1 MATGSQQRAYPAPVG
16 QQTAMPRLSFMCWR
30 WISLM
35 FATRWLSPLT
45 MVCRLLGL
53 TIASAL
59 LAPVPVHSQNL
70 IFDTFGDYLEPL
82 RVQAGIPGLAVAVIG
97 TNQVLREYAFGEQ
110 DVRRAIATRTDTPF
124 HLDGVTQVV
133 TASLV
138 LRCVEEGRFTL
149 DDNISQF
156 RPDSPYANAS
166 IRELLT
172 HTTAS
177 EDGLQFA
184 YRPERLDA
192 LMDAVRAC
200 TGQSFREAVGT
211 LLDQLGMADSVPG
224 PDVIYVEPTAEY
236 APPVERYRHVLQRLA
251 TPYAVDEQRRFV
263 ESRYTATTLTAAAGL
278 ISSVR
283 DFARFDLEL
292 RNGVLLRA
300 DTLALAWRQPIGA
313 DGFPLPHGLGWFVE
327 TFNGQPVVWQFGVSE
342 NVSSSLVV
350 TVPGHGLTLVV
361 MANSDG
367 LAKSL
372 TLAAGGLT
380 QSPFARLFLELF
392 VQ

>member
-1 MATGSQQRAYPAPVG
+1 M
-16 QQTAMPRLSFMCWR
+16 
-30 WISLM
+30 
-35 FATRWLSPLT
+35 
-45 MVCRLLGL
+45 
-53 TIASAL
+53 
-59 LAPVPVHSQNL
+59 
-70 IFDTFGDYLEPL
+70 
-82 RVQAGIPGLAVAVIG
+82 
-97 TNQVLREYAFGEQ
+97 
-110 DVRRAIATRTDTPF
+110 
-124 HLDGVTQVV
+124 
-133 TASLV
+133 
-138 LRCVEEGRFTL
+138 
-149 DDNISQF
+149 
-156 RPDSPYANAS
+156 
-166 IRELLT
+166 
-172 HTTAS
+172 
-177 EDGLQFA
+177 
-184 YRPERLDA
+184 
-192 LMDAVRAC
+192 
-200 TGQSFREAVGT
+200 
-211 LLDQLGMADSVPG
+211 
-224 PDVIYVEPTAEY
+224 
-236 APPVERYRHVLQRLA
+236 
-251 TPYAVDEQRRFV
+251 DEQRRSV
-263 ESRYTATTLTAAAGL
+263 ESRYTVTTLTAAAGL

-342 NVSSSLVV
+342 NASSSLVV